1 MEKKKVVLKF
11 KEETTPNGNV
21 VKNASF
27 AGTLLRMS
35 EKVFDYTNADGVV
48 INFKL
53 ADVRFTDAVGTSHVE
68 PNVHVYEAS
77 FEQGMEVGETYLGKV
92 TRSKNADGTARSPWF
107 NLYSVVVGVRS
118 TDDDFEEYE
127 VPAEELAV

>member
-11 KEETTPNGNV
+11 KEETTPSGNV

-27 AGTLLRMS
+27 AGTLLRLS
-35 EKVFDYTNADGVV
+35 EKVWPYTNAEGKEV
-48 INFKL
+48 FYKL
-53 ADVRFTDAVGTSHVE
+53 ADVRYADSVGTTHVE
-68 PNVHVYEAS
+68 PSVKVYEAS
-77 FEQGMEVGETYLGKV
+77 YEQGMEVGETYLGRV
-92 TRSKNADGTARSPWF
+92 TRSKNADGSARSPWF
-107 NLYSVVVGVRS
+107 TLSALVVAVNS

>member
-1 MEKKKVVLKF
+1 MAKKKVVLKF

-21 VKNASF
+21 VKNATF
-27 AGTLLRMS
+27 AGTLLRLS
-35 EKVFDYTNADGVV
+35 EKVFEYTNADGVV
-48 INFKL
+48 VNYKL
-53 ADVRFTDAVGTSHVE
+53 ADVRYTDAVGTTHVE

-77 FEQGMEVGETYLGKV
+77 YEQDMEVGETYLGRV
-92 TRSKNADGTARSPWF
+92 TRSKNADGSARDPWF

>member
-21 VKNASF
+21 VKNATF

-35 EKVFDYTNADGVV
+35 DKVFPYTNASGTV
-48 INFKL
+48 INYKL
-53 ADVRFTDAVGTSHVE
+53 ADVRYTDAVGTTHVE
-68 PNVHVYEAS
+68 PSVKVYEAS
-77 FEQGMEVGETYLGKV
+77 YEQGMEVGESYLGRV

-107 NLYSVVVGVRS
+107 TLYSVVVGVNS

>member
-11 KEETTPNGNV
+11 KEETTPSGNV
-21 VKNASF
+21 VKNATF

-35 EKVFDYTNADGVV
+35 DKVFEYTNADGVV
-48 INFKL
+48 INYKL
-53 ADVRFTDAVGTSHVE
+53 ADVRYTDAVGTSHVE
-68 PNVHVYEAS
+68 PNVKVYEAS
-77 FEQGMEVGETYLGKV
+77 YEQGMESSETYLGRV

-107 NLYSVVVGVRS
+107 TLYSVVVGVNS

>member
-1 MEKKKVVLKF
+1 MEKKKIVLKF

-21 VKNASF
+21 VKNATF

-35 EKVFDYTNADGVV
+35 DKVFDYTNADGVV
-48 INFKL
+48 INYKL
-53 ADVRFTDAVGTSHVE
+53 ADVRYADALGTTHVE

-77 FEQGMEVGETYLGKV
+77 YEQGMEVGESYLGRV
-92 TRSKNADGTARSPWF
+92 TRSKNADGTARSPWY
-107 NLYSVVVGVRS
+107 NLYSVIVGVRS

>member
-48 INFKL
+48 VNFKL

>member
-11 KEETTPNGNV
+11 KEETTPSGNV

-27 AGTLLRMS
+27 AGTLLRLS
-35 EKVFDYTNADGVV
+35 EKVWPYTNAEGKEV
-48 INFKL
+48 FYKL
-53 ADVRFTDAVGTSHVE
+53 ADVRYADAVGTTHVE
-68 PNVHVYEAS
+68 PSVKVYEAS
-77 FEQGMEVGETYLGKV
+77 YEQGMEVGETYLGRV
-92 TRSKNADGTARSPWF
+92 TRSKNADGSARSPWF
-107 NLYSVVVGVRS
+107 TLSALVVAVNS

>member
-11 KEETTPNGNV
+11 KEETTPSGNV

-27 AGTLLRMS
+27 AGTLLRLS
-35 EKVFDYTNADGVV
+35 EKVWPYTNAEGKEL
-48 INFKL
+48 FYKL
-53 ADVRFTDAVGTSHVE
+53 ADVRYADTVGTTHVE
-68 PNVHVYEAS
+68 PSVKVYEAS
-77 FEQGMEVGETYLGKV
+77 YEQGMEVGETYLGRV
-92 TRSKNADGTARSPWF
+92 TRSKNADGSARSPWF
-107 NLYSVVVGVRS
+107 TLSSLVVAVNS

>member
-77 FEQGMEVGETYLGKV
+77 FEQGMETGETYLGKV